1 MRESKL
7 KTKEGNELL
16 TWQRDLLSAFT
27 RLAFAICD
35 KEKGNNWECFALE
48 RSFLRVIEKF
58 ALYLIDSL
66 GIRSAQGIF
75 PDDGHVHH
83 WCLRHIK
90 ANLI

>member
-35 KEKGNNWECFALE
+35 KEKGNKGECFALE
-48 RSFLRVIEKF
+48 RSF
-58 ALYLIDSL
+58 
-66 GIRSAQGIF
+66 
-75 PDDGHVHH
+75 
-83 WCLRHIK
+83 
-90 ANLI
+90 